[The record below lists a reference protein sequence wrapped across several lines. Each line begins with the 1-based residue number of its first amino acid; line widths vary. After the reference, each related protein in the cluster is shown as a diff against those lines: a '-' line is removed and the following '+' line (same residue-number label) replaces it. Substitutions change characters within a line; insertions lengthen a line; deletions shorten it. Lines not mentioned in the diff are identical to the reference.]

1 MILMNFKGYEVRAMN
16 LKFMRLQLFIIHS
29 SNKLVNIT
37 MRSLKN
43 TD

>member
-1 MILMNFKGYEVRAMN
+1 MILMNFKGYEVRVMN
-16 LKFMRLQLFIIHS
+16 LKFVRLQLFIIHS
-29 SNKLVNIT
+29 SNKLVNIA